1 MNFSFSNLI
10 IVSFG
15 IMFFSSCHKSD
26 KYEKYI
32 KELDSLKIVI
42 EQSIVNF
49 NSIDSATCY
58 NAYSKQYTYANFINV
73 NLKDTVPKATAEALQ
88 TFYLLGRN
96 MENYL
101 AMRPV
106 WILESHKS
114 ITQLTNLS
122 HDLKNGSVTDKEA
135 VDFINEEK
143 KEAEKIIIEL
153 NKNTDSIR
161 FQLEQFNL
169 NIATV
174 EIVVKKLNHE
184 ILPEIVTPVIKAHK
198 EKD

>member
-101 AMRPV
+101 DMRPV

-114 ITQLTNLS
+114 ITQLINLS

-143 KEAEKIIIEL
+143 KEAEKIIREL
-153 NKNTDSIR
+153 NENTEIIR
-161 FQLEQFNL
+161 RMMEQF
-169 NIATV
+169 T
-174 EIVVKKLNHE
+174 KT
-184 ILPEIVTPVIKAHK
+184 LPTAEEVTKRINNNVLPALINPPIKAQV
-198 EKD
+198 EMD

>member
-1 MNFSFSNLI
+1 MNLSFSNLI
-10 IVSFG
+10 IFSLG
-15 IMFFSSCHKSD
+15 IIFISSCHKSY
-26 KYEKYI
+26 KYDKYI

-49 NSIDSATCY
+49 NTIDSTTCY
-58 NAYSKQYTYANFINV
+58 DAYAKQYTYANFINV

-88 TFYLLGRN
+88 TFYILGRN
-96 MENYL
+96 MINYL

-106 WILESHKS
+106 WLLESHKS

-122 HDLKNGSVTDKEA
+122 NDLKNGNVTDKEA

-153 NKNTDSIR
+153 KKNTDSIR

-174 EIVVKKLNHE
+174 ELVVKKLNHE
-184 ILPEIVTPVIKAHK
+184 LLPEIITPVIKAHK